1 MTAITVNGGITAYL
15 DDLLHLARLLDS
27 GSTAVSDADSHTRS
41 LTVFWQLDD
50 NLNSDT
56 LPIHLLVQALIGP
69 FGRLPVTAAALDRS
83 AAGLRA
89 IVRLYEGADD
99 NVLDSIGNS
108 LGSLCGHLAASAGD
122 AVTGHWSDAGHDL
135 FDTLPAAVE
144 LAGVAARPLLA
155 PATALLP
162 DGHAEVTAL
171 GRDESATGIS
181 APRTLANLVNELAW
195 RNAGRHGE
203 ISVALL
209 VGADGVRRAIVDI
222 PGTKSW
228 NPFPNHDVT
237 SVGTDVRAMAGE
249 QTSYEQGVL
258 QAMRDAGVGA
268 DDQVMLVG
276 HSEGGIVAIDTAR
289 DAVRSGQFN
298 VTHVITAGSPI
309 GVIGRQVPRTVRVLA
324 FENSADVVP
333 DPDGA
338 PNPIRRDFTTVVGR
352 EQHYSIG
359 ADHDIEQSYEPIAVA
374 ADHSRN
380 PALAEFRDS
389 AAGFLDAGSITT
401 NVYWVRRGY

>member
-15 DDLLHLARLLDS
+15 DDLLHLAGLLDA
-27 GSTAVSDADSHTRS
+27 GSAAVGDADSHTRS
-41 LTVFWQLDD
+41 LTMSRRFDD
-50 NLNSDT
+50 VLIADT

-69 FGRLPVTAAALDRS
+69 FGRLPVTADALHQS
-83 AAGLRA
+83 ALGLRA
-89 IVRLYEGADD
+89 IVRMYGAADD
-99 NVLDSIGNS
+99 SVLDSIGHS
-108 LGSLCGHLAASAGD
+108 LGSLCGHLAGSVGD
-122 AVTGHWSDAGHDL
+122 AVTGQWSDAGHDL
-135 FDTLPAAVE
+135 FDTLPPAVD
-144 LAGVAARPLLA
+144 LAGVAVRPLLG

-162 DGHAEVTAL
+162 DGHAAVTEL
-171 GRDESATGIS
+171 GRDESATGIT

-195 RNAGRHGE
+195 RNAGWHGE

-258 QAMRDAGVGA
+258 QAMHDAGVRA

-309 GVIGRQVPRTVRVLA
+309 GVIGRQLPRSVRVLA

-338 PNPIRRDFTTVVGR
+338 PNPIRSGFTTVVGS

-380 PALAEFRDS
+380 PALTDFRDS

-401 NVYWVRRGY
+401 NVYWVRREY